1 MTYLVDIW
9 MPDFRE
15 KSYAGGRVWVVLR
28 EAHVGLKSNTELI
41 RLKSSWEYNQ
51 KLKITVLCSK
61 INLAWCILIL
71 SSLGLA
77 G

>member
-41 RLKSSWEYNQ
+41 RLNLMNDIKI
-51 KLKITVLCSK
+51 KLRI
-61 INLAWCILIL
+61 
-71 SSLGLA
+71 
-77 G
+77 

>member
-15 KSYAGGRVWVVLR
+15 KSYAGGRVWVVLW

-41 RLKSSWEYNQ
+41 RLNF
-51 KLKITVLCSK
+51 
-61 INLAWCILIL
+61 N
-71 SSLGLA
+71 
-77 G
+77 